1 MEPITFLAAL
11 PDSPGTAALQVY
23 RDGDASL
30 RLSLDASQVQ
40 VITAAWPR
48 LVDKLLSVAIVP
60 EGEGGGRKR
69 RKTAA

>member
-30 RLSLDASQVQ
+30 RLWVSADQVPAL
-40 VITAAWPR
+40 TAAWPR
-48 LVDKLLSVAIVP
+48 LVDRLLSVAIVP
-60 EGEGGGRKR
+60 EGEGGRKR

>member
-30 RLSLDASQVQ
+30 RLSLDASQVPAL
-40 VITAAWPR
+40 TAAWPR